1 MINERS
7 KLIDPELYRQANEE
21 YRQWN
26 ALEAEAR
33 LNKSERLSASQ
44 AWHRY
49 VDLVEFCWRL
59 HPKQSEWQRAQ
70 KLAALNRYYANLEQ
84 FEARR
89 KTLGKTD

>member
-1 MINERS
+1 MSNKQN
-7 KLIDPELYRQANEE
+7 KLIDPTLYRQAQVD

-26 ALEAEAR
+26 ALETAAK
-33 LNKSERLSASQ
+33 LNKSERLSSTQ

-59 HPKQSEWQRAQ
+59 HPQQSEWQRTQ
-70 KLAALNRYYANLEQ
+70 KLATLDRYYTNLQQ

-89 KTLGKTD
+89 KALGKTA